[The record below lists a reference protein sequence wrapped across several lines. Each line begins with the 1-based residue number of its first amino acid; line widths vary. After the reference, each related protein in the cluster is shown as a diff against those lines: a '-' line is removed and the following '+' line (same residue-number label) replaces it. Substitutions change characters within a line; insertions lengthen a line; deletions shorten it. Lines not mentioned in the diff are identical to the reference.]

1 MTQAWFDSAKVPAL
15 YNKGQMPLNVW
26 RGGTITEVSEEHQQT
41 KMDETGKGGKGEPLF
56 WDSPANTQPRM
67 QVYVTVQT
75 TERNPAD
82 PDDTGL
88 RRIFIPKNG
97 HAPGS
102 VFTET
107 GNALKEAGSRN
118 GLEVGGEL
126 YQMFTGTTP
135 SKVQG
140 FQDRKLWKM
149 AYRPP
154 ANQFFATEVPAAPAP
169 QASSNGQPAQHPSVP
184 TPSGMFQQPA
194 PQQPEE
200 YRQPTHAQGYG
211 PPAPQPIAAQQQPVA
226 AAAQQPWAQP
236 AAQVQQAPQQLPSY
250 AGAPAASNH
259 PQWGP
264 SGGPQEQ
271 YAPAAQ
277 QAPQWPTAP
286 PQSQSP
292 TAAPPAQQPAAQGQQ
307 AYQPPP
313 VDPRNPF
320 G

>member
-15 YNKGQMPLNVW
+15 YNKAQMPLNVW

-67 QVYVTVQT
+67 QVYVTIQT
-75 TERNPAD
+75 MERNPAD

-135 SKVQG
+135 SKVTG

-149 AYRPP
+149 AYRAP
-154 ANQFFATEVPAAPAP
+154 ANQFFATEVPAVLAP
-169 QASSNGQPAQHPSVP
+169 QASSNGQP
-184 TPSGMFQQPA
+184 T
-194 PQQPEE
+194 
-200 YRQPTHAQGYG
+200 
-211 PPAPQPIAAQQQPVA
+211 QQPVA
-226 AAAQQPWAQP
+226 AVAQQPWAQP
-236 AAQVQQAPQQLPSY
+236 AAQVQQAQP
-250 AGAPAASNH
+250 
-259 PQWGP
+259 
-264 SGGPQEQ
+264 Q
-271 YAPAAQ
+271 YAPPAQPQPVAATMNQ
-277 QAPQWPTAP
+277 SWTPPASVPVDPSIPQAPQWPSAP
-286 PQSQSP
+286 PQSQPS
-292 TAAPPAQQPAAQGQQ
+292 TSAPPAQQPAVQGQQWPPGGQQ

>member
-1 MTQAWFDSAKVPAL
+1 MTQAWFDSVKVNAL
-15 YNKGQMPLNVW
+15 YNKKDPGQMPLNVW

-56 WDSPANTQPRM
+56 WDSPVNTQPRM
-67 QVYVTVQT
+67 QVYITVQT

-88 RRIFIPKNG
+88 RRIYIPKNG

-118 GLEVGGEL
+118 GLEVGGEFYL
-126 YQMFTGTTP
+126 MLTGTTP

-140 FQDRKLWKM
+140 FQDRKLWKV

-154 ANQFFATEVPAAPAP
+154 ANQFFATEVPAALAP
-169 QASSNGQPAQHPSVP
+169 QASTNGQS
-184 TPSGMFQQPA
+184 TSQPDVWA
-194 PQQPEE
+194 S
-200 YRQPTHAQGYG
+200 
-211 PPAPQPIAAQQQPVA
+211 PPAPWGPAQTTPQPVS

-236 AAQVQQAPQQLPSY
+236 AAVAQPAAQPQPVAAAVQQPWEQ
-250 AGAPAASNH
+250 PA
-259 PQWGP
+259 
-264 SGGPQEQ
+264 
-271 YAPAAQ
+271 AAQ
-277 QAPQWPTAP
+277 QAPQWPIAP
-286 PQSQSP
+286 PQSQPP
-292 TAAPPAQQPAAQGQQ
+292 TAAPPAQQPAAQGQQWPPGGQQ

>member
-15 YNKGQMPLNVW
+15 YNKAQMPLNVW

-41 KMDETGKGGKGEPLF
+41 KMDETGKGGKGDPLW

-118 GLEVGGEL
+118 GLEIGGEL

-154 ANQFFATEVPAAPAP
+154 ANQFFATEVPAAPAL
-169 QASSNGQPAQHPSVP
+169 QASSNGHPAQQYSKLGETHVAGQQPWSHSPSVITEP
-184 TPSGMFQQPA
+184 
-194 PQQPEE
+194 
-200 YRQPTHAQGYG
+200 
-211 PPAPQPIAAQQQPVA
+211 QPVA
-226 AAAQQPWAQP
+226 AAVQQPWAQP
-236 AAQVQQAPQQLPSY
+236 AAQVQQAPPQY
-250 AGAPAASNH
+250 VPAAQ
-259 PQWGP
+259 PQPVAAAVQQPW
-264 SGGPQEQ
+264 EQ
-271 YAPAAQ
+271 PATPQ
-277 QAPQWPTAP
+277 QAPQWPSAP
-286 PQSQSP
+286 PQSQP
-292 TAAPPAQQPAAQGQQ
+292 VTAAPPAQQPTAQGQQWPPGGQQ